1 MGQRL
6 LINGYFK
13 GGDQV
18 KPGYIIGDR
27 ENGLITEVNFASKY
41 EGDFQ
46 GESFDYNEAYI
57 IEEGDFNAHSHP
69 EQSIYTDIVDK
80 SWDLGTWC
88 RNTIYKYSTELKPEH
103 IYLGCCRAFSRML
116 ALGVT
121 SVMVSFYCHNNKGNE
136 YDREVIRAAE
146 DTGIRLY
153 FGRMTYDIINEDA
166 YEAKQNSQKCYF
178 ETPEEGEGNFI
189 ELFKEINS
197 KRILVAPS
205 VHSIHASTKEAIVR
219 AINLGNKY
227 DRYVQFHL
235 SEDNGDVELSLKL
248 YGLRPIAFLSSLV
261 ESGQVESLERVILS
275 DCVWIDEKERELIRK
290 HGMKVVLNPR
300 MNDRVKAGQADLP
313 KFISMDIIPYL
324 GTDGEASNDDLSVT
338 GEREYLKKK
347 YGKDLENIIGNLGK
361 APLKLGEGYV
371 GSLKVGSFCD
381 IKVLKD
387 GSVVDVFVGG
397 CQVIKDGELTTMD
410 TAKDIEKPLTEKIGQ
425 IIAF

>member
-1 MGQRL
+1 MGDKVL
-6 LINGYFK
+6 VNGYIK
-13 GGDQV
+13 NGAQIE
-18 KPGYIIGDR
+18 PGYIISDR
-27 ENGLITEVNFASKY
+27 ESGIIAEFYIGAKY
-41 EGDFQ
+41 EGQFI
-46 GESFDYNEAYI
+46 GEHFEYNEDYV
-57 IEEGDFNAHSHP
+57 IEVGDFNAHSHP

-88 RNTIYKYSTELKPEH
+88 RNTIYKYSTELKSEH

-153 FGRMTYDIINEDA
+153 FGRMTYDIINEEA
-166 YEAKQNSQKCYF
+166 YEGKRNSQRCYF
-178 ETPEEGEGNFI
+178 ETPEEGEENFI
-189 ELFKEINS
+189 QLYNEVKS
-197 KRILVAPS
+197 TRVLVAPS
-205 VHSIHASTKEAIVR
+205 VHSIHASTKEAIIR

-248 YGLRPIAFLSSLV
+248 YGLRPIEFLSSLV
-261 ESGQVESLERVILS
+261 DSGQVENLERVILS
-275 DCVWIDEKERELIRK
+275 DCVWIDEKEREIIRK

-347 YGKDLENIIGNLGK
+347 YGKGFENIIDNLGK

-371 GSLKVGSFCD
+371 GALKVGSFCD

-387 GSVVDVFVGG
+387 GSVADVFVGG
-397 CQVIKDGELTTMD
+397 HQVIKEGKLITMD